1 MACAMYEEDDGGDEC
16 GEDAADACD
25 ADEDDADADADSDD
39 DGDDDDDDDSMDE
52 AGVDLGLVECKA
64 WVKPVAR

>member
-1 MACAMYEEDDGGDEC
+1 MACGMYEEDDGGDEC

-25 ADEDDADADADSDD
+25 ADEDDADADAA
-39 DGDDDDDDDSMDE
+39 DDDDSMDE